1 MKLFGGLIL
10 ASALVLGACGEETKK
25 GDVEPLPLKSAKQEL
40 SYLMGAE
47 HSNQLDQDPNRN
59 NYDHKEMAKGFEEGL
74 NNPESYNE
82 QSIGVMKKLLGEDG
96 AQFNKQYLKEGSNA
110 IGKVLGATFHN
121 SWTQINFMSSFDKKY
136 LVYGFEL
143 GLKDQDTLI
152 KEAIKTKTLGDFMAK
167 VNVRITS
174 EVNRVERVYFDE
186 VKKKKGIQSL
196 PQGLY
201 LETIKAGTGVS
212 PTISDDVKAHYVLM
226 LTSGDTLQSSLGG
239 EPVPFNLGGVIP
251 GWSIGIPFMKKG
263 GKYKLYVPQSMAY
276 GANPPDQSIP
286 PFSTLVF
293 YVELI
298 EVGKGGT
305 LVKPDPMQGMQ

>member
-1 MKLFGGLIL
+1 MKFFGGLIL
-10 ASALVLGACGEETKK
+10 AGSLILASCGEDTKK
-25 GDVEPLPLKSAKQEL
+25 DGVETLPLNNAKQEL
-40 SYLMGAE
+40 SYLIGAD
-47 HSNQLDQDPNRN
+47 HAHQMDQDPNKAK
-59 NYDHKEMAKGFEEGL
+59 YDHTEMVKGFEQGL
-74 NNPESYNE
+74 DNAESYNTE
-82 QSIGVMKKLLGEDG
+82 SEKMLKNLLGVDG
-96 AQFNKQYLKEGSNA
+96 MQFNQQYLKQGSNA
-110 IGKVLGATFHN
+110 IGKFLGATFN
-121 SWTQINFMSSFDKKY
+121 KSWTDIKFMSSFDKKY

-152 KEAIKTKTLGDFMAK
+152 SEAVKTKTLSDFMAK

-174 EVNRVERVYFDE
+174 EVNRAERVYFDE

-201 LETIKAGTGVS
+201 METIKAGTGVS

-263 GKYKLYVPQSMAY
+263 GKYKLYVPQAMAY

-286 PFSTLVF
+286 PFATLVF

-305 LVKPDPMQGMQ
+305 LVKPEPMQGMQ

>member
-10 ASALVLGACGEETKK
+10 ASTLVLGACGEETKK
-25 GDVEPLPLKSAKQEL
+25 GDVEVLPLTSAKQEL
-40 SYLMGAE
+40 SYLIGAD
-47 HSNQLDQDPNRN
+47 HAHQMDQDPNKA
-59 NYDHKEMAKGFEEGL
+59 NYDQNEMVKGFEQGL
-74 NNPESYNE
+74 NNADSYNADSE
-82 QSIGVMKKLLGEDG
+82 KSLKNLLGVDG
-96 AQFNKQYLKEGSNA
+96 MQFNKQYLKEGSNA
-110 IGKVLGATFHN
+110 IGKFLGATFN
-121 SWTQINFMSSFDKKY
+121 RSWTDIKFMSSFDKKY
-136 LVYGFEL
+136 LVYGFNL
-143 GLKDQDTLI
+143 GLRDQDTLI
-152 KEAIKTKTLGDFMAK
+152 KEEIKTKTLGDFMAK

-174 EVNRVERVYFDE
+174 EVNRLERVFFDE
-186 VKKKKGIQSL
+186 VKKKKGIQEL

-201 LETIKAGTGVS
+201 METIKAGTGVS

-263 GKYKLYVPQSMAY
+263 GKYKLYVPQAMAY

-293 YVELI
+293 YVELL
-298 EVGKGGT
+298 EVGKAGT
-305 LVKPDPMQGMQ
+305 LLKPEPMQGMQ